1 MPATV
6 KKRVTRT
13 QARKLART
21 FGVTC
26 TPRQVAALGVW
37 GERSIY
43 EALRDGSFPVQPIRI
58 GARYEIPTQP
68 LLKYLGLDD

>member
-1 MPATV
+1 MPVTV
-6 KKRVTRT
+6 KKHVTRT
-13 QARKLART
+13 QAKKIART

-43 EALRDGSFPVQPIRI
+43 DALRDGTFPIEPIKVGNHWRL
-58 GARYEIPTQP
+58 PTAAI
-68 LLKYLGLDD
+68 LKYLGLED